1 PGHHTYQN
9 TRLGGNVEG
18 RLRGNQH
25 IGAAGERNEWKGSQ
39 ARAAIVLIPLPAGGQ
54 PERERN
60 QKLPGVRRQVR
71 SNQGGKTHVW
81 YSDVL
86 VMKITS
92 VRSFLLSYPLESPLK
107 LEFHGGER
115 TILKRDAMLIRIGTD
130 KGLVG
135 YAPGPR

>member
-1 PGHHTYQN
+1 
-9 TRLGGNVEG
+9 
-18 RLRGNQH
+18 
-25 IGAAGERNEWKGSQ
+25 
-39 ARAAIVLIPLPAGGQ
+39 VLVPLPTGGQ
-54 PERERN
+54 AERERN

-135 YAPGPR
+135 YAPGPGSEIAHAAIEKNGGAVSRRPHSGRSGRAARTIFRATGLRPGAA